1 MGRLGQTDQLD
12 QDQMDRLSQL
22 PFELLCVI
30 SRLVAG
36 AGFVEYC
43 APLACASSTVR
54 RATLA
59 GARGSFSLVLR
70 PELSRC
76 HAYTAQKIISMRP
89 AHVAFYSAHAFL
101 KAIELVPLDD
111 HYVLASIET
120 AWYTRRRVAATQ
132 VDVGNSVLARVAAL
146 GSADLAVPS
155 CCATDADVEALVA
168 GRDIARLCVSRNM
181 AVTRLPSCVATLVE
195 LRIASTSVR
204 DLGPLRSARNLRVLD
219 ASRTRVR
226 DLGPVEELMAAGTLR
241 SVNLAFAPIA
251 SIGRVCAT
259 TIVDPRILD
268 LAFSA
273 LRGILASIK
282 DPVCE
287 ITSAGWAVWS
297 SNDPLGSFVSVEVID

>member
-1 MGRLGQTDQLD
+1 MDKLDQLAPLA
-12 QDQMDRLSQL
+12 QLAQL

-30 SRLVAG
+30 ARLVAS
-36 AGFVEYC
+36 AGFVEFC
-43 APLACASSTVR
+43 APLVCASSTMR
-54 RATLA
+54 RATLSA
-59 GARGSFSLVLR
+59 GGARGSYTLVLR

-76 HAYTAQKIISMRP
+76 HAYTAQRIMSMRP

-101 KAIELVPLDD
+101 RAIELVPHD
-111 HYVLASIET
+111 VLASIET

-132 VDVGNSVLARVAAL
+132 DVANSVLSRVAAL
-146 GSADLAVPS
+146 GSTDLAVPS
-155 CCATDADVEALVA
+155 CCATDTDVEALVK
-168 GRDIARLCVSRNM
+168 GRDVARLCVSRNL
-181 AVTRLPSCVATLVE
+181 AVTRVPSCVATLVE

-297 SNDPLGSFVSVEVID
+297 SHDPLGSFVSVEVID

>member
-1 MGRLGQTDQLD
+1 M
-12 QDQMDRLSQL
+12 
-22 PFELLCVI
+22 
-30 SRLVAG
+30 
-36 AGFVEYC
+36 
-43 APLACASSTVR
+43 R

-59 GARGSFSLVLR
+59 GARDSFSLVLR

-76 HAYTAQKIISMRP
+76 HAYTAQKIVSMRP
-89 AHVAFYSAHAFL
+89 AHIAFYSAHAFL
-101 KAIELVPLDD
+101 KAIELVPLD
-111 HYVLASIET
+111 VLASIET

-155 CCATDADVEALVA
+155 CCATDTDVEALVA
-168 GRDIARLCVSRNM
+168 GRDVARLCVSRNM

-204 DLGPLRSARNLRVLD
+204 DIGPLRSARNLRVLD